1 MFIPLRT
8 FWIAVVVF
16 AALIATGGGWFYVS
30 VPVVKTAD
38 GIMLL
43 TEKQGKECA
52 EGGGCAIFS
61 EREFETAVNGILLRY
76 CPRT

>member
-1 MFIPLRT
+1 MYIPLRT
-8 FWIAVVVF
+8 FWIAVVIF

-38 GIMLL
+38 GILL
-43 TEKQGKECA
+43 LSDGQGKECA
-52 EGGGCAIFS
+52 EGGGCRVYS
-61 EREFETAVNGILLRY
+61 QREIEVGVNRILLQY

>member
-1 MFIPLRT
+1 MFIPLRNL
-8 FWIAVVVF
+8 WIGLAVF
-16 AALIATGGGWFYVS
+16 AAFIATGGGYFYVT

-38 GIMLL
+38 GILLL

-61 EREFETAVNGILLRY
+61 EREFGTAVNGILLRY

>member
-38 GIMLL
+38 GILLL

-52 EGGGCAIFS
+52 EGGGWRVFS
-61 EREFETAVNGILLRY
+61 RQEFGSAVNDILLRY